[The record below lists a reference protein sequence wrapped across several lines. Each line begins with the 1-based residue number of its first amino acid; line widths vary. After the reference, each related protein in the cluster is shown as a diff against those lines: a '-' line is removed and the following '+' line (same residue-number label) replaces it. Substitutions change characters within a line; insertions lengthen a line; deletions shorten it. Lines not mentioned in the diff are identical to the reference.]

1 MVNRVK
7 FKLQLAVA
15 VAEACKSDAEIDDY
29 LNQLTNSIP
38 SKVKNTLK
46 SAITKEIGT
55 SQLPGSIDRSDAGS
69 KESPEFLGIPTNVVT
84 ESAVRDGLEGTSA
97 NHPSGNPGSRSE
109 EDVIMDSEADVLERV
124 GPQWA
129 IERMYLERMSQLQ
142 RQEIIKLRH
151 ELAEE
156 RSGRTEPALASTVAQ
171 KRPQPILDVD
181 GGDGQNKKQK
191 KEAAKGKKTV
201 RFDDQLKSTSEVDCD
216 SAPQII
222 PSSQLAV
229 GISCFDTLS
238 RIIRLNQLLSSS
250 SSTNNSPSIQ
260 IDSLTMQ
267 AIKEAAIGLLF
278 TLQQS
283 LQETS
288 EHAFGKQNLTASTI
302 PRVIGLI
309 NQSIS
314 SLLGPLFLPEP
325 FSMSAS
331 RETTA
336 LKERWSETILPAIYQ
351 NVEIL
356 FGKIMAIIVLCCEHL
371 EKSIWDESGMKV
383 ANFET
388 ERVFVLREELRR
400 TADSLI
406 RQSSGWTGAFQF
418 HILQALLDKIETMYF
433 SSHEH
438 QVGRDMEALGCLVEL
453 LEVVYKNL
461 SPSTVTESHLTE
473 IRAMIGKMVC
483 NQLYEIK
490 RTRSSIFHRK
500 LDRILMQ
507 LWVL

>member
-1 MVNRVK
+1 MVNR
-7 FKLQLAVA
+7 AVA

-109 EDVIMDSEADVLERV
+109 EDVIMDSEADVLER
-124 GPQWA
+124 
-129 IERMYLERMSQLQ
+129 
-142 RQEIIKLRH
+142 LRH